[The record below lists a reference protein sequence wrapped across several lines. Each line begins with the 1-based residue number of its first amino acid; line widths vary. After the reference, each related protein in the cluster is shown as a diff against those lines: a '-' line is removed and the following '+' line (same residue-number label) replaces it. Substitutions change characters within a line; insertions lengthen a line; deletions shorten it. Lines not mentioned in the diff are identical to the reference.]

1 MRLWII
7 GVVLSTG
14 AAAGCAGASG
24 KSEVPTNPV
33 PMQAPVQHATI
44 GGKKAVVNPGP
55 QSVPQTGAKKLS

>member
-7 GVVLSTG
+7 GVVLSAA

-33 PMQAPVQHATI
+33 PMQAPVRQATP

-55 QSVPQTGAKKLS
+55 LSRPQAAAKKLP